1 MKRCLRESDS
11 AYRYGGEEFTIILPM
26 TTIEDGTIMAE
37 RIQSELKEKA
47 FSPVSGQK
55 VYITA
60 SIGFAQYTLNEEMKA
75 FVHRVDQLM
84 YQAKKKRKL
93 SIYSEL
99 QS

>member
-1 MKRCLRESDS
+1 MTT
-11 AYRYGGEEFTIILPM
+11 GEEGI
-26 TTIEDGTIMAE
+26 IMAE
-37 RIQSELKEKA
+37 RIQAELREKT

-55 VYITA
+55 VYMTV
-60 SIGFAQYTLNEEMKA
+60 SIGLAQYKPKEEMKA